1 MELSVTIDHGSSVT
15 LSGQGGSVTLIEQ
28 GAQVTVSPIVYA
40 PLVSPDASRIVTI
53 QTGPPGPAGP
63 AGPQGEAGAD
73 GAQGADGT
81 PGADGEAA
89 EIIVMESLA
98 AYLALSPEAQMNG
111 SIYLI
116 PK

>member
-1 MELSVTIDHGSSVT
+1 MTI
-15 LSGQGGSVTLIEQ
+15 IEQ
-28 GAQVTVSPIVYA
+28 GTQVTVSPIVYS
-40 PLVSPDASRIVTI
+40 PVVSPDASRIVTI

-73 GAQGADGT
+73 GD
-81 PGADGEAA
+81 PGADGAPGAAGADGADA

-111 SIYLI
+111 AIYLV
-116 PK
+116 PKGT